1 LDAERVERV
10 WAEVEAWGPEVLV
23 FDVGQVLVRWDPE
36 RPYLDLIPD
45 AAAREG
51 FWRRTGLDSM
61 NLEGDRGRLDRAV
74 EAWAARHPDDAD
86 LIRAWRARWGE
97 MFGPAIPES
106 AALMLRAKA
115 AGLRVAALSNFAA
128 DTWEVARAG
137 FPVLREFDVEVISGR
152 EGVVKPEPEIY
163 ALMEA
168 RTGVS
173 GRGLFFLDDRAENVA
188 GARARGWG
196 GLVWA

>member
-1 LDAERVERV
+1 MDVKTVERV

-23 FDVGQVLVRWDPE
+23 FDVGQVLVRWDPM
-36 RPYLDLIPD
+36 RPYLDLLPD
-45 AAAREG
+45 AAAREAFRG
-51 FWRRTGLDSM
+51 RVGLDAM
-61 NLEGDRGRLDRAV
+61 NLEGDRGRLDEAV
-74 EAWAARHPDDAD
+74 ALWAARHPADAA
-86 LIRAWRARWGE
+86 LIRAWRARWAE
-97 MFGPAIPES
+97 MFGPAIPE
-106 AALMLRAKA
+106 AAELMRRARA
-115 AGLRVAALSNFAA
+115 AGLTVAALSNFAA
-128 DTWEVARAG
+128 DTWELAREG
-137 FPVLREFDVEVISGR
+137 FPVLRVFDVEVISGR

-196 GLVWA
+196 GLVWT